1 MSLLI
6 SSGCV
11 CCWLVSRSISLLGF
25 ENLGLKTKDYSFLL
39 GCKHLPEE
47 QHGAWA
53 AKHRGSQPEWL
64 SGVWGGEISRRT
76 VLHPTLPARLSPV
89 LAVLG
94 ISVSWWCH
102 GVVGYRL
109 ASPCLRGGRCGRE
122 KSIVAVPELYYK
134 EQILFPR
141 AFGAL
146 VAVFFPPFLS
156 FCSRTTHFPT
166 KEPVPSLPM
175 PEVGRGAQHLLLA
188 LRGSHVAVAPLSHT
202 LVMRGEVSWL
212 LSWGRG
218 VSTAFLHTLTLT
230 DSLLPLPPQLTST
243 GRAGRVSK
251 GLFLLEHGDHPRV
264 LLSSFPDPHVPLVT
278 VARKCILESE
288 RLGLEGTTKITQCH
302 PPATCRDVTPRSGCS
317 GPHPT
322 WS

>member
-11 CCWLVSRSISLLGF
+11 CCWLLSRSISLLGF
-25 ENLGLKTKDYSFLL
+25 ENLGLKIKDYSFIL

-53 AKHRGSQPEWL
+53 AKHCGSQPECL

-109 ASPCLRGGRCGRE
+109 ASPCLWGGRCGRE

-146 VAVFFPPFLS
+146 VAVFFSLPFFLS
-156 FCSRTTHFPT
+156 AVEQLISPPRSR
-166 KEPVPSLPM
+166 SLPLKCLKWG
-175 PEVGRGAQHLLLA
+175 EGLSTSFWHSVGPML
-188 LRGSHVAVAPLSHT
+188 PLSHCPPP
-202 LVMRGEVSWL
+202 WL
-212 LSWGRG
+212 
-218 VSTAFLHTLTLT
+218 
-230 DSLLPLPPQLTST
+230 
-243 GRAGRVSK
+243 
-251 GLFLLEHGDHPRV
+251 
-264 LLSSFPDPHVPLVT
+264 
-278 VARKCILESE
+278 
-288 RLGLEGTTKITQCH
+288 
-302 PPATCRDVTPRSGCS
+302 
-317 GPHPT
+317 
-322 WS
+322 